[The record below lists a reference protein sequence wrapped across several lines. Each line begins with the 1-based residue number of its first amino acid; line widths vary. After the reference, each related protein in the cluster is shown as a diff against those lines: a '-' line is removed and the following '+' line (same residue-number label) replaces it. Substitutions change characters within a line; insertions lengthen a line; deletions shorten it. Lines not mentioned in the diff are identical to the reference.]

1 MENCFHVHPLFI
13 PHDALVVVGSFLAS
27 VTGILFA
34 LD

>member
-1 MENCFHVHPLFI
+1 MENCFHVHPPFI

-27 VTGILFA
+27 AMGILFA